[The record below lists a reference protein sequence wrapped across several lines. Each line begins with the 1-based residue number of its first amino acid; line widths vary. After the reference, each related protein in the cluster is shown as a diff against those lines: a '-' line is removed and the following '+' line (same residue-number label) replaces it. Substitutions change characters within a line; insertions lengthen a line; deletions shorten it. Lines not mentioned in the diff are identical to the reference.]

1 MPPAQFGLDETRL
14 DRIGTA
20 ICAAVALRRERLQ
33 HGRLVHMVE
42 NTARGCTMH
51 SRFHLGE
58 FRSQVPLIG
67 PLVTWAID
75 PPDVR
80 RRAVSN
86 AIGLALLRHCCPIS
100 TPATKW
106 IDRCCRKAWLARGQ
120 SALAF
125 PLGAQAVIRPNM
137 IRVILSFLV
146 ALLAVPA
153 LAQQVSDQPHTRVE
167 LIAQSRAPAPGQP
180 LTLGIKLS
188 PKAGWHTYWINPGDA
203 GAPTRAEWTLPA
215 GAATPPELQY
225 PVPGTL
231 VVSGLMN
238 HVYEKPST
246 LVTTLAVPAGL
257 AAGSA
262 LPISVKVDWLV
273 CSAEQ
278 CVPEAATLSL
288 PLVVG
293 DGAPDA
299 AMAPQIADALAAL
312 PRPLAATASWAKI
325 RATSGTRLVLS
336 VPMAGLDKIR
346 SAWFFP
352 YGDAVITHVTPQK
365 VTIAGDALRIETD
378 AGTPGPEGDVTGVL
392 RVEMAGEAP
401 MGFAIIAKEGSV
413 PGPGAALAASTGGSD
428 QASGGDGSDGGPGLP
443 LILLGAVL
451 GGLIL
456 NIMPCVFPI
465 LSLKALALAKG
476 NVGAVQAR
484 NEALAYTAGV
494 VLVVTALGGLVLAL
508 RAAGSQVGWA
518 FQLQDPRVIAFL
530 LLLVTGIAL
539 NLAGL
544 FEITLTTG
552 NLGQDKARS
561 GGVGGSFFTGAL
573 AAFVATPCTGPFM
586 AGALGAALVLPT
598 VQALSVFAGLGF
610 GLALPFLLIGLVPA
624 LRRRLPKPG
633 AWMVRLRAILS
644 VPMFLTALALAW
656 VLGQQVGVNG
666 MALGIGGTLV
676 FGLFLWWL
684 GSRQHAGKGL
694 AIPGGLSLATIVAA
708 VLLVPTSAPEGA
720 ANAATAA
727 ASELNAVK
735 FTPAALAELRGAN
748 KPVFLYM
755 TADWCLTC
763 KVNEKGAMADPAVA
777 ASFKAKGI
785 TVMEGDW
792 TRNDAAISAWLADH
806 KRAGV
811 PVYVY
816 YDGKGGETELPQILT
831 ADTLTSLAV

>member
-1 MPPAQFGLDETRL
+1 
-14 DRIGTA
+14 
-20 ICAAVALRRERLQ
+20 
-33 HGRLVHMVE
+33 
-42 NTARGCTMH
+42 
-51 SRFHLGE
+51 
-58 FRSQVPLIG
+58 
-67 PLVTWAID
+67 
-75 PPDVR
+75 
-80 RRAVSN
+80 
-86 AIGLALLRHCCPIS
+86 
-100 TPATKW
+100 
-106 IDRCCRKAWLARGQ
+106 
-120 SALAF
+120 
-125 PLGAQAVIRPNM
+125 M
-137 IRVILSFLV
+137 IRTILSIVL
-146 ALLAVPA
+146 ALLAVPVM
-153 LAQQVSDQPHTRVE
+153 AQSVSDQPHTKVE
-167 LIAQSRAPAPGQP
+167 LIAQSSAPAPGKP
-180 LTLGIKLS
+180 LQLGIVLT
-188 PKAGWHTYWINPGDA
+188 PKAGWHTYWLNPGDA
-203 GAPTRAEWTLPA
+203 GAPTRAEWRLPSGVSA
-215 GAATPPELQY
+215 PPELQY

-238 HVYEKPST
+238 HVYEKRNILLT
-246 LVTTLAVPAGL
+246 ELAVPAGL
-257 AAGSA
+257 APGSA
-262 LPISVKVDWLV
+262 FPVEVQVDWLV
-273 CSAEQ
+273 CSHEQ
-278 CVPEAATLSL
+278 CVPESATLSL

-293 DGAPDA
+293 DGADDA
-299 AMAPQIADALAAL
+299 TMAPQIAEGRAAL
-312 PRPLAATASWAKI
+312 PRPLAATASWGKA
-325 RATSGTRLVLS
+325 GTRFVLS
-336 VPMAGLDKIR
+336 VPMAGLDKVR

-352 YGDAVITHVTPQK
+352 TGDAVINHVTPQK
-365 VTIAGDALRIETD
+365 VTIAGDALRLETD
-378 AGTPGPEGDVTGVL
+378 SGTPGPEGEVTGVL
-392 RVEMAGEAP
+392 RIEMAGEAP
-401 MGFAIIAKEGSV
+401 MGFAITAKEGSV
-413 PGPGAALAASTGGSD
+413 PGPGAALAATGGSD
-428 QASGGDGSDGGPGLP
+428 DAADGGGDGPGLP

-456 NIMPCVFPI
+456 NVMPCVFPI

-476 NVGAVQAR
+476 NVDAR
-484 NEALAYTAGV
+484 EARAESLAYTAGV

-561 GGVGGSFFTGAL
+561 GGASGAFFTGAL

-598 VQALSVFAGLGF
+598 VQALSVFAGLGL
-610 GLALPFLLIGLVPA
+610 GLALPFLLIGFIPA
-624 LRRRLPKPG
+624 LRKRLPKPG

-666 MALGIGGTLV
+666 MAMGLAGTLV
-676 FGLFLWWL
+676 LGLFLWWL
-684 GSRQHAGKGL
+684 GSRQHGGKSL
-694 AIPGGLSLATIVAA
+694 AIPGLGSLATIVAA
-708 VLLVPTSAPEGA
+708 VFLVPTAAPEGA
-720 ANAATAA
+720 AKATTTA

-735 FTPAALAELRGAN
+735 FTPAALADLRSAN

-777 ASFKAKGI
+777 ESFKAKGI

-792 TRNDAAISAWLADH
+792 TRNDPAISTWLAEH

-816 YDGKGGETELPQILT
+816 YDPTGGETELPQILT
-831 ADTLTSLAV
+831 VDALTSLKV

>member
-1 MPPAQFGLDETRL
+1 
-14 DRIGTA
+14 
-20 ICAAVALRRERLQ
+20 
-33 HGRLVHMVE
+33 
-42 NTARGCTMH
+42 
-51 SRFHLGE
+51 
-58 FRSQVPLIG
+58 
-67 PLVTWAID
+67 
-75 PPDVR
+75 
-80 RRAVSN
+80 
-86 AIGLALLRHCCPIS
+86 
-100 TPATKW
+100 
-106 IDRCCRKAWLARGQ
+106 
-120 SALAF
+120 
-125 PLGAQAVIRPNM
+125 M
-137 IRVILSFLV
+137 IRV
-146 ALLAVPA
+146 LLALCLA
-153 LAQQVSDQPHTRVE
+153 LFALPGAAQPVSDQPHTKVE
-167 LIAQSRAPAPGQP
+167 LIARSSTPAPGKP
-180 LTLGIKLS
+180 LAIGIVLT
-188 PKAGWHTYWINPGDA
+188 PKAGWHTYWLNPGDA
-203 GAPTRAEWTLPA
+203 GAPTRVAWQLPA
-215 GAATPPELQY
+215 GVNTPPELQY

-238 HVYEKPST
+238 HVYEKRNI
-246 LVTTLAVPAGL
+246 LLTTLDVPAGL
-257 AAGSA
+257 APGTAF
-262 LPISVKVDWLV
+262 PITVQVDWLV
-273 CSAEQ
+273 CSHEQ
-278 CVPEAATLSL
+278 CVPEQATLSL

-293 DGAPDA
+293 DGADDA
-299 AMAPQIADALAAL
+299 AMAPQIADGLAAL
-312 PRPLAATASWAKI
+312 PRPLAATASWALAGK
-325 RATSGTRLVLS
+325 RFVLS
-336 VPMAGLDKIR
+336 VPMAALDKVR

-352 YGDAVITHVTPQK
+352 AGDSVITHVTPQQ

-378 AGTPGPEGDVTGVL
+378 AGDPGPQGEVTGVL
-392 RVEMAGEAP
+392 RVERAGEAP
-401 MGFAIIAKEGSV
+401 MGFAINAKQGSV
-413 PGPGAALAASTGGSD
+413 PPAGAALASGGGGSD
-428 QASGGDGSDGGPGLP
+428 DAGPGLP

-456 NIMPCVFPI
+456 NVMPCVFPI
-465 LSLKALALAKG
+465 LSLKALALARG
-476 NVGAVQAR
+476 NVGAGEAR
-484 NEALAYTAGV
+484 AEALAYTAGV
-494 VLVVTALGGLVLAL
+494 VVVVTALGAVVLAL

-561 GGVGGSFFTGAL
+561 GGASGAFFTGAL

-598 VQALSVFAGLGF
+598 VQALSVFAGLGL
-610 GLALPFLLIGLVPA
+610 GLALPFLMIGFVPA

-666 MALGIGGTLV
+666 MATGLAGALG

-684 GSRQHAGKGL
+684 GSRQHAGKSL
-694 AIPGGLSLATIVAA
+694 AIPGVLSLAAIVAA
-708 VLLVPTSAPEGA
+708 VLLVPTAAPAGA
-720 ANAATAA
+720 AQVSTAVA
-727 ASELNAVK
+727 DLDAVK
-735 FTPAALAELRGAN
+735 FTPAALADLRSAK

-792 TRNDAAISAWLADH
+792 TRNDPAISAWLADH

-816 YDGKGGETELPQILT
+816 YDPAGGETELPQILT
-831 ADTLTSLAV
+831 VDTLTTLKV